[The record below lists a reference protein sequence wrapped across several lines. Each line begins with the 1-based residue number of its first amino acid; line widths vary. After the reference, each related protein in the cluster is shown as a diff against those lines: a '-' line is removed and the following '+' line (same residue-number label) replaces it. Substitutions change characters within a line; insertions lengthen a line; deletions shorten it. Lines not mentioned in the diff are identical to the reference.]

1 VLWSTC
7 SLEQAE
13 NRAQAEWLSRRLKL
27 RIEQDESMAPTGA
40 PGSPATAVRNGSYH
54 AVLGP

>member
-1 VLWSTC
+1 MLWSTC
-7 SLEQAE
+7 SLEHAE

-27 RIEQDESMAPTGA
+27 RIESDEALLPAGA

-54 AVLGP
+54 ALLAG